1 VTPRQLSREH
11 SQSVTQIKPARVET
25 EHRVFSDFS
34 PYFSTRLQKEP
45 TLSKLVSI
53 YHTAR
58 FWILI
63 SFLSIVLGLL
73 AIVAGLIDKSGNR
86 AHKVSSLWCRL
97 LCKLNGVKVEIDG
110 HENIL
115 TDRPQIFV
123 SNHQGYFDIFAL
135 SGYLPVQIRW
145 VAKSSLF
152 KIPFLGGA
160 MKASGYIPVE
170 RDDRKK
176 AYEAFNKTLK
186 KIREGSSLII
196 FPEGTRSEDG
206 TIGPFK
212 KGSNLIAS
220 RSKSPMV
227 PITIIGSRDIIKKGS
242 VSITPGLIRVVIS
255 PPIEPSADKKENAKV
270 LQTIR
275 ETIISHHH

>member
-1 VTPRQLSREH
+1 M
-11 SQSVTQIKPARVET
+11 
-25 EHRVFSDFS
+25 
-34 PYFSTRLQKEP
+34 
-45 TLSKLVSI
+45 SKVVSI

-63 SFLSIVLGLL
+63 SFLSIILGIL

-97 LCKLNGVKVEIDG
+97 LCELNGVKVEIDG
-110 HENIL
+110 IENIL

-176 AYEAFNKTLK
+176 AYEAFNKTLE
-186 KIREGSSLII
+186 KIKCGSSVII

-206 TIGPFK
+206 EIGPFK

-227 PITIIGSRDIIKKGS
+227 PVTIIGSRDIIKKGS
-242 VSITPGLIRVVIS
+242 ASIIPGPIQVVIS
-255 PPIEPSADKKENAKV
+255 PPVDPSPDKKENEEL
-270 LQTIR
+270 LQSIR
-275 ETIISHHH
+275 ETIITVSRGSR

>member
-1 VTPRQLSREH
+1 M
-11 SQSVTQIKPARVET
+11 
-25 EHRVFSDFS
+25 
-34 PYFSTRLQKEP
+34 
-45 TLSKLVSI
+45 SKFVSI

-63 SFLSIVLGLL
+63 TFLSIFLGLI
-73 AIVAGLIDKSGNR
+73 AIAAGFIDKSGNS
-86 AHKVSSLWCRL
+86 AHQVSRLWCRL
-97 LCKLNGVKVEIDG
+97 LCKLNGVKVEIKG
-110 HENIL
+110 QENIL
-115 TDRPQIFV
+115 TNRPQIFV

-176 AYEAFNKTLK
+176 AYEAFNKTLE

-227 PITIIGSRDIIKKGS
+227 PITIIGSRDIIKKNS
-242 VSITPGLIRVVIS
+242 ASITPGPIRVVIFPS
-255 PPIEPSADKKENAKV
+255 IEPSDDKKENEEV
-270 LQTIR
+270 LQYIR
-275 ETIISHHH
+275 ETIKSAATPIVNCTFRQKD

>member
-1 VTPRQLSREH
+1 M
-11 SQSVTQIKPARVET
+11 
-25 EHRVFSDFS
+25 
-34 PYFSTRLQKEP
+34 
-45 TLSKLVSI
+45 SKLVSI

-63 SFLSIVLGLL
+63 SFLSIILGLL
-73 AIVAGLIDKSGNR
+73 ATVVGLFDKSGNR
-86 AHKVSSLWCRL
+86 SHNISRLWCRL
-97 LCKLNGVKVEIDG
+97 LCQLNGVKVEIIG
-110 HENIL
+110 RENIL

-152 KIPFLGGA
+152 KLPFMGWA
-160 MKASGYIPVE
+160 MSASGYIPVV

-176 AYEAFNKTLK
+176 AYEAFNKTIE
-186 KIREGSSLII
+186 KIKEGSSIII

-206 TIGPFK
+206 EIGPFK

-227 PITIIGSRDIIKKGS
+227 PITIIGSGDIIKKGS
-242 VSITPGLIRVVIS
+242 ARITPGSVQIIIS
-255 PPIEPSADKKENAKV
+255 PPVEPSNDKKENEAV
-270 LQTIR
+270 LESIR
-275 ETIISHHH
+275 ETIIATTKRQAN

>member
-1 VTPRQLSREH
+1 M
-11 SQSVTQIKPARVET
+11 
-25 EHRVFSDFS
+25 
-34 PYFSTRLQKEP
+34 
-45 TLSKLVSI
+45 SKLVSI

-97 LCKLNGVKVEIDG
+97 LCKLNGVKVEIIG
-110 HENIL
+110 RENIL

-160 MKASGYIPVE
+160 MKASGYIPVV

-176 AYEAFNKTLK
+176 AYEAFNKTLEK
-186 KIREGSSLII
+186 VKEGSSIII

-206 TIGPFK
+206 EIGPFK

-220 RSKSPMV
+220 RSKCPMV
-227 PITIIGSRDIIKKGS
+227 PVTIIGSGDIIKKGS
-242 VSITPGLIRVVIS
+242 AVITPGSVQVIIS
-255 PPIEPSADKKENAKV
+255 PPVEPSNDKKENEEV
-270 LQTIR
+270 LQSIR
-275 ETIISHHH
+275 RTIISHHC